1 MTDFQEAFQQ
11 LNAAQQKAVKTI
23 DGPVMVIAG
32 PGTGKTQLLSMRVAQ
47 ILRATDSDPSNI
59 LCLTF
64 TNKAAINMRE
74 RLYKLVGPESRHVTV
89 KTFHSFAAD
98 IMNTYADHFWNG
110 APLTVAPDAVQ
121 LEVIRS
127 ILAELPLDNP
137 LASTFAG
144 TFTQIEQVKQA
155 LKLAKEAGLTP
166 DKLRHIIQQNI
177 KYLDEV
183 EPQVVELLQ
192 APLSAKKLPSLID
205 GLAALPVQTNLE
217 DNLLLPLDTVM
228 QESLAA
234 AVVLDEPIGKTTH
247 TGAWKRRWLQ
257 TEDGNKG
264 MFDERRRNMWWLAV
278 SDVYEQYRDK
288 LHARGYY
295 DYADMLIEVIQQLET
310 HADMRANL
318 QERYNYIL
326 IDEFQDTNAAQL
338 RLAHLIADHH
348 ANNNRPNLMA
358 VGDDDQSIFA
368 FNGAEL
374 NNILSFQRS
383 YPDTTVIVLEDN
395 YRSSQEILNTAQT
408 IIEQAEDRLVNRDK
422 TITKNLR
429 AQKAPGKPSTITH
442 NSYPTRQHQQSE
454 VARSIQQLW
463 KENSGSI
470 AVLARGHESLQQ
482 LASILAELN
491 VPIRYERRS
500 NVLDHPAVQQICL
513 IARIAVGISHGD
525 RNTVNVEL
533 AKLLRHPMW
542 NISDSVLWKLA
553 LANYS
558 SPDWLHSL
566 LDHANPHL
574 QNIASWLSWLSRIS
588 TQEPLGYTMEYILG
602 MKEGEYLLSPFR
614 DFYLSNKRPNL
625 EYLEVLSA
633 IEQLTAH
640 TKEFAATH
648 QPNLVDFVEFI
659 ELNLSNQRVI
669 ADESWFVSGDRSV
682 ELLTVYKA
690 KGLEFDTV
698 FVVDAVEDSWKPRT
712 ARRKSPANL
721 GLQNYGEKYDDY
733 VRLLYVAATRAKR
746 NLFVT
751 SYFTNDKG
759 EAVLASPLLS
769 TLPLNQIDQP
779 GAEPITV
786 LEESLRWPRLPE
798 PDEKSLL
805 ADRLENFTLT
815 ASSLIDFLNV
825 AEAGPSSFLE
835 RHLLRVPHPGS
846 VAGSYGDAI
855 HSALETAQRLVNT
868 TGFRLEPVLD
878 RFENTLENHQLS
890 RNDFK
895 RYHQKGLALLRD
907 LFENQKI
914 VLSKGSMAEQKLQ
927 DIIIGQA
934 KVGGRLDRLDMPD
947 KDSLVIVD
955 YKTGKPLTSLQTKDS
970 TKMVKAWRHQ
980 TQLGFY
986 CLIAKESTAYRT
998 RNTITAQ
1005 MLYVEAEK
1013 PGQISLS
1020 YTPQPE
1026 DLSKLE
1032 NLVSVVWEHIMK
1044 LDFPDTSKYTLDIK
1058 GVQQFEDDLLNGL
1071 I

>member
-1 MTDFQEAFQQ
+1 MSDFQEAFKQ
-11 LNAAQQKAVKTI
+11 LNAAQQQAVKTI

-47 ILRATDSDPSNI
+47 ILRSTDSAPSNI

-64 TNKAAINMRE
+64 TNKAAVNMRE
-74 RLYKLVGPESRHVTV
+74 RLYQMVGPESRHVTV

-110 APLTVAPDAVQ
+110 APLTAAPDAVQ

-166 DKLRHIIQQNI
+166 DKLRHIIQQNL
-177 KYLDEV
+177 KYLDQI

-192 APLSAKKLPSLID
+192 APLSAKKLPGVID

-217 DNLLLPLDTVM
+217 DDLLLPLDTVM

-234 AVVLDEPIGKTTH
+234 AVLLDEPTGKTTH

-257 TEDGNKG
+257 TEDGQKG
-264 MFDERRRNMWWLAV
+264 MFDERRRNNWWLSV
-278 SDVYEQYRDK
+278 SDVYELYRDK

-295 DYADMLIEVIQQLET
+295 DYADMLIEVIQQLEA

-374 NNILSFQRS
+374 NNMLSFQRS

-395 YRSSQEILNTAQT
+395 YRSSQEILNTSQS
-408 IIEQAEDRLVNRDK
+408 IIEQAEDRLVNRDT

-429 AQKAPGKPSTITH
+429 AKRAPDTPSKIFHT
-442 NSYPTRQHQQSE
+442 SYPTRQHQQSE
-454 VARSIQQLW
+454 VARSIQKLW
-463 KENSGSI
+463 KDNTGSI
-470 AVLARGHESLQQ
+470 AVLARSHESLQQ
-482 LASILAELN
+482 LASILAELA

-500 NVLDHPAVQQICL
+500 NVLDHVAVQQICL
-513 IARIAVGISHGD
+513 IARIAVSISNGD
-525 RNTVNVEL
+525 RNTVNAEL

-542 NISDSVLWKLA
+542 GISDNELWKLA
-553 LANYS
+553 VANYG

-566 LDHANPHL
+566 LEHTKPHL

-588 TQEPLGYTMEYILG
+588 TQESLSCTLDYILG
-602 MKEGEYLLSPFR
+602 LKEGEYLLSPFK
-614 DFYLSNKRPNL
+614 DFYLSSKKPSL

-633 IEQLTAH
+633 IEQLTAQ
-640 TKEFAATH
+640 TREFATTH

-698 FVVDAVEDSWKPRT
+698 FVIDAIEDSWKPRT

-759 EAVLASPLLS
+759 DTVLASPLLS
-769 TLPLNQIDQP
+769 ALPLKQVEQP
-779 GAEPITV
+779 ATEPITV
-786 LEESLRWPRLPE
+786 LEESLHWPRLPE

-805 ADRLENFTLT
+805 ADRLDNFTLT
-815 ASSLIDFLNV
+815 ATSLIDFLNV
-825 AEAGPSSFLE
+825 AEAGPDSFLE

-846 VAGSYGDAI
+846 AVGSYGVAI
-855 HSALETAQRLVNT
+855 HGALETAQRLVNT
-868 TGFRLEPVLD
+868 ASLQLEPVLD
-878 RFENTLENHQLS
+878 RFEHTLQSQQLS
-890 RNDFK
+890 QNDYK
-895 RYHQKGLALLRD
+895 RYHQKGLALLND
-907 LFENQKI
+907 LLVNQKI
-914 VLSKGSMAEQKLQ
+914 VLTKGSAAEQKLA
-927 DIIIGQA
+927 DVTIGQA
-934 KVGGRLDRLDMPD
+934 RLSGRLDRLDFPD
-947 KDSLVIVD
+947 KDSIIVSD
-955 YKTGKPLTSLQTKDS
+955 YKTGKPLASFETRDS

-986 CLIAKESTAYRT
+986 CLLIKESAAYHT
-998 RNTITAQ
+998 RDTISAQ

-1013 PGQISLS
+1013 ASQISLA
-1020 YTPQPE
+1020 YTPRPE
-1026 DLSKLE
+1026 DITRLEKLA
-1032 NLVSVVWEHIMK
+1032 SIVWQHIMK